1 MYAQVF
7 ELLNPERGELLNRS
21 IYGELLPALRTEEGF
36 CGALSLVCRE
46 TGELLLLVLWET
58 EDKAAR
64 PLAPSLAALV
74 EGRGIGGTTSG
85 RPEIWEVGAR
95 A

>member
-7 ELLNPERGELLNRS
+7 ELLGPDRGEPLNRS
-21 IYGELLPALRTEEGF
+21 IYGDLLPALRTEDGF
-36 CGALSLVCRE
+36 CGALSLVRRE

-58 EDKAAR
+58 EDEAAP
-64 PLAPSLAALV
+64 PLPPCLAALT
-74 EGRGIGGTTSG
+74 GGT
-85 RPEIWEVGAR
+85 PAIWEVGAR

>member
-7 ELLNPERGELLNRS
+7 ELVGAEPGERLNRFIS
-21 IYGELLPALRTEEGF
+21 CELLPALRTGSGF
-36 CGALSLVCRE
+36 SGALSLLRRE

-58 EDKAAR
+58 EDDAAR
-64 PLAPSLAALV
+64 PLTPCLAAL
-74 EGRGIGGTTSG
+74 TSSG
-85 RPEIWEVGAR
+85 PEIWEVGAR

>member
-1 MYAQVF
+1 VYAQVF

-58 EDKAAR
+58 EDEAAR